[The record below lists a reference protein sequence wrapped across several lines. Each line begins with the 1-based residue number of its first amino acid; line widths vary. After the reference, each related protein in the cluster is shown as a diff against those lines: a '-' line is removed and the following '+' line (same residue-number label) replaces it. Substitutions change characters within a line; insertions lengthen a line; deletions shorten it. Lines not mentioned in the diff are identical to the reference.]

1 MLCKFNVS
9 RGKKENK
16 DIGFCSLCVHHTEQ
30 SRCSLTTNNI
40 SLVLLCT
47 EKASE
52 MPHFSFHPFLQHNWS
67 IPPAEVFFCL
77 PQDLHLLLS
86 CQVLIW
92 VLRIGISVF
101 ENLGCVLASS
111 SMFAE
116 TRSKVTF
123 AKGCKPDISV
133 QL

>member
-1 MLCKFNVS
+1 MLRKFNVS
-9 RGKKENK
+9 RGKKK
-16 DIGFCSLCVHHTEQ
+16 RTKILGFVLSVYVIQNNPDDHGQQITSLLSYFALKRPLKCHIFLSTHFFSIIEAF
-30 SRCSLTTNNI
+30 
-40 SLVLLCT
+40 LLL
-47 EKASE
+47 K
-52 MPHFSFHPFLQHNWS
+52 
-67 IPPAEVFFCL
+67 FFCL

-92 VLRIGISVF
+92 VLRIRISVF
-101 ENLGCVLASS
+101 EILGCVLAPS

-123 AKGCKPDISV
+123 AEGCKPDISV